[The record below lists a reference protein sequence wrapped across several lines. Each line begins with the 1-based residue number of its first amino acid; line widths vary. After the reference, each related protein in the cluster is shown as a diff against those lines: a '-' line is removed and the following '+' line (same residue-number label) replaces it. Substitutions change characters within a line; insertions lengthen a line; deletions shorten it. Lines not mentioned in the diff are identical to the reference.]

1 MTNTNKK
8 TNGKIKRTFSAL
20 LAAVMMM
27 STAATIAASAADT
40 NTVVKMNTTAAMAQA
55 NVLDP
60 TFTLNSDLLKTKNVT
75 TATIFKVLEGT
86 TKYGKYF
93 TPALGFVT
101 DLVFGPK
108 KDPTQ
113 QKLDDIN
120 DKIDKLF
127 DRIDELQ
134 DEIVNSFGNQLGIQN
149 FYDKFVAFKS
159 QIQNMRKKINQISD
173 DDSLTQLDK
182 IAKIGSLAGSYNE
195 WDVKFEDVQGQLDE
209 LINKPSFTQK
219 GNIFE
224 LTYNHF
230 CGDSMFSGE
239 AIDKAKPLCDSLMQ
253 VYIAGAT
260 TITECLA
267 AQYYVS
273 QLPDEYKDKID
284 SEYKSHICRNANDIL
299 SEIESV
305 NKNIINIG
313 TVTVNKR
320 GDLLYYKDQK
330 GRIYPKDTKCMK
342 INDGVHNGEKYYVY
356 SSVKS
361 STDFTR
367 PSTVYIGGPNTACY
381 VEVTPVYDIVREDVK
396 KPLDS
401 TYKKMYDNVMNRS
414 RRILVNKHSNG
425 EGYEVSSKL
434 YWKNHSDNPDGI
446 KKYTGDNAAVSVK
459 WFNKTAGDPQI
470 SFNDVRAMA
479 KYCLS
484 KGITVRTLLNSAGI
498 DTSAV
503 PKDANIITSYGID
516 DSTGDARDFFCGSHY
531 SNGYYKGINIDQLG
545 ALGAMERKIK
555 FVDAGSNGWK
565 NQNWAWAPGGAFCW
579 LTK

>member
-1 MTNTNKK
+1 MTNNKKK
-8 TNGKIKRTFSAL
+8 TNGKIKRTFAAA

-86 TKYGKYF
+86 TEYGKYF
-93 TPALGFVT
+93 TPALSFVT

-113 QKLDDIN
+113 QKLDEIN

-127 DRIDELQ
+127 ERIDTLQ
-134 DEIVNSFGNQLGIQN
+134 DELVNSFGNQLGIQN

-159 QIQNMRKKINQISD
+159 QVQNMRRKINEISTD
-173 DDSLTQLDK
+173 TSLTQLDK

-195 WDVKFEDVQGQLDE
+195 WDTKFEDVQGELNE

-230 CGDSMFSGE
+230 CGESMFSGE

-267 AQYYVS
+267 AQYYVT
-273 QLPDEYKDKID
+273 QLPDEYKDKIG
-284 SEYKSHICRNANDIL
+284 SEYKPHICQNAKDIL
-299 SEIESV
+299 GEIESV
-305 NKNIINIG
+305 NKNIVNIG

-320 GDLLYYKDQK
+320 GDLKYYKDK
-330 GRIYPKDTKCMK
+330 NGTIYSKDTKCRTVK
-342 INDGVHNGEKYYVY
+342 EPRNEVKYLVVSRYGNG
-356 SSVKS
+356 
-361 STDFTR
+361 
-367 PSTVYIGGPNTACY
+367 Y

-470 SFNDVRAMA
+470 SFDDVRAMA

-516 DSTGDARDFFCGSHY
+516 ETTGDARDLFCGTHY
-531 SNGYYKGINIDQLG
+531 SNGCYKGINIDR
-545 ALGAMERKIK
+545 LGAMELKIK
-555 FVDAGSNGWK
+555 FVDAGYNGWK
-565 NQNWAWAPGGAFCW
+565 NQKWAWAPGGAFCW

>member
-1 MTNTNKK
+1 MEESIMTNTNKT
-8 TNGKIKRTFSAL
+8 TNGKIMRTFSAL

-40 NTVVKMNTTAAMAQA
+40 NTVVKMNTTAATAQA

-60 TFTLNSDLLKTKNVT
+60 TFNLNSDLLKTKNVT

-93 TPALGFVT
+93 TPALSFVT

-159 QIQNMRKKINQISD
+159 QIQNMRKKIDQISG

-209 LINKPSFTQK
+209 LINKPSFTQNC
-219 GNIFE
+219 NIFE

-230 CGDSMFSGE
+230 CGESMFSGE

-313 TVTVNKR
+313 TVTVTKR
-320 GDLLYYKDQK
+320 GDLLYYKDKK
-330 GRIYPKDTKCMK
+330 GRIYSKDTMCVK
-342 INDGVHNGEKYYVY
+342 IKDATHNGDKYYIY
-356 SSVKS
+356 SSIKTQ
-361 STDFTR
+361 TDFR
-367 PSTVYIGGPNTACY
+367 NPSGGLNTDGYI
-381 VEVTPVYDIVREDVK
+381 EVTPVYDYVSEDVT
-396 KPLDS
+396 KPLGS
-401 TYKKMYDNVMNRS
+401 TYKKMYDNVINRS

-425 EGYEVSSKL
+425 QGYEVSSQL

-446 KKYTGDNAAVSVK
+446 KKYTGDNAAVSIK

-470 SFNDVRAMA
+470 SFDDVRAMA
-479 KYCLS
+479 KYSLS
-484 KGITVRTLLNSAGI
+484 KGITIRTLLDNAGI
-498 DTSAV
+498 DTSEV
-503 PKDANIITSYGID
+503 PQNANIITSYGID
-516 DSTGDARDFFCGSHY
+516 ETTGDARDFFCGTHY
-531 SNGYYKGINIDQLG
+531 SNSCYKGINIDQLG
-545 ALGAMERKIK
+545 AMEQKIK
-555 FVDAGSNGWK
+555 FVDAGYNGWK
-565 NQNWAWAPGGAFCW
+565 NQEWAWAPGGAFCW

>member
-1 MTNTNKK
+1 
-8 TNGKIKRTFSAL
+8 
-20 LAAVMMM
+20 MMM
-27 STAATIAASAADT
+27 STAATFAVSAADT
-40 NTVVKMNTTAAMAQA
+40 QTVVKMNTTAAMAQA

-75 TATIFKVLEGT
+75 TSTIFKVLEGT
-86 TKYGKYF
+86 TEYGKYF
-93 TPALGFVT
+93 TPALSFVT

-113 QKLDDIN
+113 QKLDEIN
-120 DKIDKLF
+120 DKIDKLL
-127 DRIDELQ
+127 DRIDTLQ
-134 DEIVNSFGNQLGIQN
+134 DELVNSFGNQLGIQN

-159 QIQNMRKKINQISD
+159 QVKNMRRKINEISTD
-173 DDSLTQLDK
+173 TSLTQLDK

-195 WDVKFEDVQGQLDE
+195 WDTKFEDVQGELDE
-209 LINKPSFTQK
+209 LINKPSFTQDC
-219 GNIFE
+219 NIFE

-230 CGDSMFSGE
+230 CGESMFSGE

-253 VYIAGAT
+253 VYIAGTT

-267 AQYYVS
+267 AQYYVT

-284 SEYKSHICRNANDIL
+284 SEYKSHICQNAKDIL
-299 SEIESV
+299 GEIESV
-305 NKNIINIG
+305 NKNIVNIG
-313 TVTVNKR
+313 TVTVSKR
-320 GDLLYYKDQK
+320 GDLLYYKDK
-330 GRIYPKDTKCMK
+330 NGTIYSKDTKCRTVK
-342 INDGVHNGEKYYVY
+342 EPRNEVKYIVVSRYGNG
-356 SSVKS
+356 
-361 STDFTR
+361 
-367 PSTVYIGGPNTACY
+367 Y

-470 SFNDVRAMA
+470 SFDDVRAMA

-484 KGITVRTLLNSAGI
+484 KGITVRTLLNNAGI
-498 DTSAV
+498 DTSEV

-516 DSTGDARDFFCGSHY
+516 ETTGDARDFFCGTHY

-545 ALGAMERKIK
+545 AMELKKK
-555 FVDAGSNGWK
+555 FVDAGYNGWK

>member
-1 MTNTNKK
+1 MTNNKKK
-8 TNGKIKRTFSAL
+8 TNGKIRRTFAAA

-40 NTVVKMNTTAAMAQA
+40 DTVVKMNTTVAMAQA

-86 TKYGKYF
+86 TEYGKYF
-93 TPALGFVT
+93 TPALSFVT

-113 QKLDDIN
+113 QKLDEIN

-127 DRIDELQ
+127 ERIDTLQ
-134 DEIVNSFGNQLGIQN
+134 DELVNSFGNQLGIQN

-159 QIQNMRKKINQISD
+159 QVQNMRRKINEISS

-195 WDVKFEDVQGQLDE
+195 WDTKFEDIQGELNE

-224 LTYNHF
+224 LTYDHF
-230 CGDSMFSGE
+230 CGESMFSGE

-253 VYIAGAT
+253 VYIAGTT

-267 AQYYVS
+267 AQYYVT

-284 SEYKSHICRNANDIL
+284 SEYKSHICRNAKDIL
-299 SEIESV
+299 GEIESV
-305 NKNIINIG
+305 NKNIVNIG
-313 TVTVNKR
+313 EVTVSKR
-320 GDLLYYKDQK
+320 GDLKYYKDK
-330 GRIYPKDTKCMK
+330 NGTIYSKDTKCRTVK
-342 INDGVHNGEKYYVY
+342 EPRNEVKYIVVSRYGNG
-356 SSVKS
+356 
-361 STDFTR
+361 
-367 PSTVYIGGPNTACY
+367 Y

-470 SFNDVRAMA
+470 SFDDVRAMA

-516 DSTGDARDFFCGSHY
+516 ETTGDARDLFCGTHY
-531 SNGYYKGINIDQLG
+531 SNGCYKGINIDRS
-545 ALGAMERKIK
+545 GAMELKIK
-555 FVDAGSNGWK
+555 FVDAGYNGWK
-565 NQNWAWAPGGAFCW
+565 NQKWAWAPGGAFCW

>member
-1 MTNTNKK
+1 MTNNKKK
-8 TNGKIKRTFSAL
+8 TNGKIKRTFAAA

-86 TKYGKYF
+86 TEYGKYF

-113 QKLDDIN
+113 QKLDEIN

-127 DRIDELQ
+127 ERIDTLQ
-134 DEIVNSFGNQLGIQN
+134 DELVNSFGNQLGIQN

-159 QIQNMRKKINQISD
+159 QVQNMRRKINEISTD
-173 DDSLTQLDK
+173 TSLTQLEK

-195 WDVKFEDVQGQLDE
+195 WDVKFENVLGQLNE

-230 CGDSMFSGE
+230 CGESMFSGE

-253 VYIAGAT
+253 VYIAGTT

-267 AQYYVS
+267 AQYYVT

-284 SEYKSHICRNANDIL
+284 SEYKSHICQNAKDIL
-299 SEIESV
+299 GEIESV
-305 NKNIINIG
+305 NKNIVSIG
-313 TVTVNKR
+313 TVTVSKR
-320 GDLLYYKDQK
+320 GDLLYYKDK
-330 GRIYPKDTKCMK
+330 NGTIYSKDTKCRTVK
-342 INDGVHNGEKYYVY
+342 EPRNEVKYIVVSRYGNG
-356 SSVKS
+356 
-361 STDFTR
+361 
-367 PSTVYIGGPNTACY
+367 Y

-470 SFNDVRAMA
+470 SFDDVRAMA

-516 DSTGDARDFFCGSHY
+516 ETTGDARDLFCGTHY
-531 SNGYYKGINIDQLG
+531 SNGCYKGINIDQLG
-545 ALGAMERKIK
+545 AMERKIK
-555 FVDAGSNGWK
+555 LVDAGYNGWK